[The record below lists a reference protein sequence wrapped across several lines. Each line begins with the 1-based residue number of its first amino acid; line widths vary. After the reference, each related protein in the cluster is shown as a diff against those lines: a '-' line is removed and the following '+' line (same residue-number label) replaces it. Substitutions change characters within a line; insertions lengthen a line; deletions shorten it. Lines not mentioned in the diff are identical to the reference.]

1 MRCLFLSAS
10 RFILTTALVTALCT
24 TAQAAIILQYHHV
37 ATNTPKTTS
46 VTPAEFRQQMQ
57 LLKEQKM
64 KVVSLERLIKQ
75 LKAGEPLADDEVAI
89 TFDDGFE
96 NVFTN
101 ARPILREFG
110 YPYTC
115 F

>member
-1 MRCLFLSAS
+1 MRFLSALS
-10 RFILTTALVTALCT
+10 FILATTLTLTALST
-24 TAQAAIILQYHHV
+24 TTVQAAIILQYHHV

-64 KVVSLERLIKQ
+64 KVVSLERFINQ
-75 LKAGEPLADDEVAI
+75 LKAGEPLADNEVAI

-110 YPYTC
+110 YP
-115 F
+115 